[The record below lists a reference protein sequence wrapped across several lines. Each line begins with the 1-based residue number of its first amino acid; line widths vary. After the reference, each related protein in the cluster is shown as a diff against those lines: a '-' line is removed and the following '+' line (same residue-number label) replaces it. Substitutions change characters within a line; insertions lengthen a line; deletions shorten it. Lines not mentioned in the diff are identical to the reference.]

1 MRYSRFSIL
10 LLLFF
15 LHAGC
20 RRGMEKE
27 TVSVT
32 ILPQKYLV
40 ERLAG
45 ELLEVNVLVPP
56 GMNPATCDL
65 TTGVLKKLHDSRIC
79 FTIGNLP
86 FETAQ
91 LYPVLQGKEIET
103 VRQADG
109 LKLLPGSC
117 GHVADPHV
125 WFSPRNAALMAEEI
139 CRVLG
144 KNYPVHRERFA
155 ANLEQLRRE
164 FAEVDSLALA
174 ALDGKMQRMFLI
186 YHPALTYFAGAYGL
200 EQLSIEEEGK
210 EPSPVHLKKV
220 VDRVRE
226 REIPLVF
233 VQSQFDT
240 QNAEAI
246 ARETGIRVVSIDPLS
261 PDLKAELLH
270 VVRIL
275 SENLR

>member
-1 MRYSRFSIL
+1 
-10 LLLFF
+10 
-15 LHAGC
+15 
-20 RRGMEKE
+20 MEKE

>member
-1 MRYSRFSIL
+1 MLFL
-10 LLLFF
+10 LPALFLLS
-15 LHAGC
+15 GC
-20 RRGMEKE
+20 RRGAEKE

-40 ERLAG
+40 ERVAG
-45 ELLEVNVLVPP
+45 ELMDINVLVPP

-79 FTIGNLP
+79 FTVGNLP

-91 LYPVLQGKEIET
+91 LYPVLQGTAIE
-103 VRQADG
+103 VIRQADG
-109 LKLLPGSC
+109 LELMPGSC
-117 GHVADPHV
+117 GHAADPHV
-125 WFSPRNAALMAEEI
+125 WFTPRNAVLMAEEI

-144 KNYPVHRERFA
+144 KTYPGYRERFA

-164 FAEVDSLALA
+164 FAGVDSLAAA
-174 ALDGKMQRMFLI
+174 ALAGKAQRSFLI

-210 EPSPVHLKKV
+210 EPSPGHLKKL
-220 VDRVRE
+220 VDRIRE
-226 REIPLVF
+226 QEIPLVF

-240 QNAEAI
+240 QHAESI
-246 ARETGIRVVSIDPLS
+246 ARETGIRVVPIDPLS
-261 PDLKAELLH
+261 PDLKTELLR
-270 VVRIL
+270 VIRIL